1 MMKKGKSTRQSILSA
16 KHYVCKF
23 FIASFVALLFFNL
36 AEYDKALGA
45 KYDDHFSSIYGI
57 LDGDANI
64 SAERSHRFER
74 YNYVPPIATSNLAVK
89 KEYEE
94 FVEKQC
100 DGAPVFDSYFKL
112 SPRERSANGEDRL
125 IYDLF
130 FRDHSIEDKGTFVEM
145 GAYDGK
151 TESNTRFFEYCLGW
165 RGLLVEAN
173 PYKYPLLYRNRPH
186 AHKMGYAP
194 SCSLEE
200 EKAGKTVM
208 FHDYPSTN
216 AGLVGA
222 AKTYDGRHKVPI
234 PCGSLTP
241 VLLDLFS
248 DTAQHIHFF
257 SLDVEGSEP
266 SVLENIDF
274 KKVYIEVLMV
284 EVRNQQCRADCESR
298 DQTRAIMQKEGYI
311 IHSGL
316 VPKSDIFVH
325 SRSSLAKYT
334 TDELNDKR
342 KNATH

>member
-1 MMKKGKSTRQSILSA
+1 MG
-16 KHYVCKF
+16 
-23 FIASFVALLFFNL
+23 FVALILFNL
-36 AEYDKALGA
+36 AEYDKTMT
-45 KYDDHFSSIYGI
+45 KYNDEIMSISGTTTS
-57 LDGDANI
+57 LDGDISN
-64 SAERSHRFER
+64 SAEKARRFER
-74 YNYVPPIATSNLAVK
+74 YNYVPPIVTSNLAVK
-89 KEYEE
+89 KEHDE
-94 FVEKQC
+94 FVEKHC
-100 DGAPVFDSYFKL
+100 GAPDFATYFQL
-112 SPRERSANGEDRL
+112 SWRDRSANGEDKL
-125 IYDLF
+125 IYELF
-130 FRDHSIEDKGTFVEM
+130 FKDYNFEDKQGTFIEL

-151 TESNTRFFEYCLGW
+151 QESNTRFFEYCLGW

-173 PYKYPLLYRNRPH
+173 PYKYPLLYSNRPH
-186 AHKMGYAP
+186 VHKMGYAP

-200 EKAGKTVM
+200 EKAGKTVR
-208 FHDYPSTN
+208 FHDYASTN

-222 AKTYDGRHKVPI
+222 ATTYDGRHEVPV

-274 KKVYIEVLMV
+274 EKVYIEVLMI
-284 EVRNQQCRADCESR
+284 EVQNNLCRAKCESR

-311 IHSGL
+311 RHSGL

-342 KNATH
+342 KNRMSRS